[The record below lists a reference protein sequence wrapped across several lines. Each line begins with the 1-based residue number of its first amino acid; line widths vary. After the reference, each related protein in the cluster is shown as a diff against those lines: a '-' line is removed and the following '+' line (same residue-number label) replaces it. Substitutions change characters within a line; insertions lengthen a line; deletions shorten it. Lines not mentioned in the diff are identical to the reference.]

1 MSKKLST
8 NKPTFVI
15 FVFNKN
21 YDVYVNILASAI
33 DKYGGLDQVI
43 LVELKD
49 TLVNYSSKFEKKD
62 LEQHLNNLHHGLYV
76 TPKTSIPNIAFQTP
90 TNFGHYDQSLSLL
103 RHNSV
108 SEEIRFS
115 QLSSSVGKLV
125 KTYGINA
132 IFDITAVPVKMNL
145 QLFLALA
152 ASKAENILLFNL
164 REKDENNPFNNL
176 YHQFYEKPK
185 YFDYQNITETD
196 TFEQSFTNKTPKKIY
211 LYLFIMA
218 IVLSTSIGIYLV
230 FQEKP
235 VKVYLVIFQLI
246 SIAMMIYSLVKTWGK
261 K

>member
-1 MSKKLST
+1 MSKKLPI

-21 YDVYVNILASAI
+21 YDVYVNMLASAL
-33 DKYGGLDQVI
+33 DKYGEPEKIVLVGLKDI
-43 LVELKD
+43 LVNFKSE
-49 TLVNYSSKFEKKD
+49 FEKEGLKN
-62 LEQHLNNLHHGLYV
+62 HLTKLSHGLYL
-76 TPKTSIPNIAFQTP
+76 TPDNIEHNIP
-90 TNFGHYDQSLSLL
+90 FGPLSGFNHYKQLAHFLEL
-103 RHNSV
+103 HTV
-108 SEEIRFS
+108 SDVIRFS

-125 KTYGINA
+125 KTYGSNA

-152 ASKAENILLFNL
+152 ASKVENILLFNL

-176 YHQFYEKPK
+176 YHQFYQKPK
-185 YFDYQNITETD
+185 YFDYQNITKTD
-196 TFEQSFTNKTPKKIY
+196 TFQRSFINKTPQKIY
-211 LYLFIMA
+211 LYLFIIA

-246 SIAMMIYSLVKTWGK
+246 SVAMMIYSLVKTWGK